1 VRPLFDVV
9 LKFAGICLLALTP
22 TIGCSSNGG
31 DDSSASAAGAPS
43 GSGGR
48 ASAGGGVSSTEG
60 GASHAGTNSGG
71 DAAAGLGST
80 SSGGVGTDGGA
91 TASGG
96 AGNSS
101 AGTGNQDAGASSGGS
116 ASGGKS
122 GSAGSASGGTTNG
135 GAGSTNGGGAGSA
148 GTAGSSGGVASSV
161 SVISS
166 NVTWYDDAHNPV
178 NAHGGGLNR
187 VGDTFYMSGE
197 YFVYSAG
204 ASETTNN
211 SFHGFSMYSS
221 KDLVNWHFER
231 MVLPQQASGELGP
244 MRNGERPH
252 IIQCPSSGEWIL
264 YAHAA
269 SLDYQTDKEVVYAT
283 SPTINGVYAYKGP
296 LKNASGQIAA
306 HTDMNAYVDS
316 AGVPYVVTES
326 GHVYKLAADCHSWLS
341 DQAFGAMA
349 NMESPAPFK
358 AGSSYFW
365 IMSNKTGWRANDDEY
380 ATAPSMLGPWTN
392 QGLIAPAGEKTWLSQ
407 STCVLPITGSK
418 GTVYLYWGD
427 HWDGTEST
435 AHPGRNNS
443 LATYVF
449 QPLVITG
456 TKASMPVYYAQ
467 WKLNIAEGTWS
478 P

>member
-1 VRPLFDVV
+1 MPL
-9 LKFAGICLLALTP
+9 KYASICLLALTP
-22 TIGCSSNGG
+22 LACSSNGS
-31 DDSSASAAGAPS
+31 DDSSVNVAGAPS
-43 GSGGR
+43 NVGGSANNG
-48 ASAGGGVSSTEG
+48 SVGGGGAQNVARTGNG
-60 GASHAGTNSGG
+60 GN
-71 DAAAGLGST
+71 AAAGLGSA
-80 SSGGVGTDGGA
+80 SLGGGGADGGA
-91 TASGG
+91 TSIGGTGNSGAGGHGGGSTTAGAANGGSSNGGSAHGGSSNGG
-96 AGNSS
+96 ATSS
-101 AGTGNQDAGASSGGS
+101 AGAAG
-116 ASGGKS
+116 
-122 GSAGSASGGTTNG
+122 T
-135 GAGSTNGGGAGSA
+135 
-148 GTAGSSGGVASSV
+148 GTAGATSTV
-161 SVISS
+161 SVIAS

-178 NAHGGGLNR
+178 DAHGGGLNR

-197 YFVYSAG
+197 YFVYTAG
-204 ASETTNN
+204 QSETTNN

-231 MVLPQQASGELGP
+231 LVVPPQASGELGP
-244 MRNGERPH
+244 MRNGERLH
-252 IIQCPSSGEWIL
+252 IIQCPSTGEWVL

-283 SPTINGVYAYKGP
+283 SPTINGLYSYKGP
-296 LKNASGQIAA
+296 LKNASGQTAA
-306 HTDMNAYVDS
+306 HSDMSAYVDS

-358 AGSSYFW
+358 AGNSYFW

-407 STCVLPITGSK
+407 STAVLPITGTK

-435 AHPGRNNS
+435 DHPGRNNS

-449 QPLVITG
+449 QPIVIDG
-456 TKASMPVYYAQ
+456 TKASMPTYYAT

>member
-1 VRPLFDVV
+1 MVRKLASLCWLVCTAPL
-9 LKFAGICLLALTP
+9 ACA
-22 TIGCSSNGG
+22 SNAS
-31 DDSSASAAGAPS
+31 DDATNTSSAGASSGDAG
-43 GSGGR
+43 R
-48 ASAGGGVSSTEG
+48 GGVTG
-60 GASHAGTNSGG
+60 GASSSGGSASNAGTSSGG
-71 DAAAGLGST
+71 NAAAGLGST
-80 SSGGVGTDGGA
+80 SWGGVGADGGA
-91 TASGG
+91 TANGG

-101 AGTGNQDAGASSGGS
+101 AGGANGGS
-116 ASGGKS
+116 NAAGSPNGGTASGGKS
-122 GSAGSASGGTTNG
+122 GSAGSTNG
-135 GAGSTNGGGAGSA
+135 GAGA
-148 GTAGSSGGVASSV
+148 AGSSGSASGGV
-161 SVISS
+161 SVITS

-197 YFVYSAG
+197 YFVYTAG

-211 SFHGFSMYSS
+211 SFHGFSLYSS

-252 IIQCPSSGEWIL
+252 IIQCPSTGEWVL

-269 SLDYQTDKEVVYAT
+269 SLDYQTDKEIVYAT
-283 SPTINGVYAYKGP
+283 SSTINGAYSYKGP
-296 LKNASGQIAA
+296 LKNAAGQTAA
-306 HTDMNAYVDS
+306 HSDMSAYVDS

-326 GHVYKLAADCHSWLS
+326 GHVYKLANDCHSWLS
-341 DQAFGAMA
+341 DQAFSAMA

-407 STCVLPITGSK
+407 STAVLPITGSK

-435 AHPGRNNS
+435 DHPGRNNS

-449 QPLVITG
+449 QPIVVTG
-456 TKASMPVYYAQ
+456 TKASLPVYYAT